1 MKTITIETFTLE
13 ELENAIQEELNE
25 SAINMSVGDAY
36 RVAIFWAHVELRL
49 KHKSKDEVVNE

>member
-1 MKTITIETFTLE
+1 MKTITIETFTFE

-25 SAINMSVGDAY
+25 SAVNMSVGDAY

-49 KHKSKDEVVNE
+49 KHRSKGE